1 MSPGLDALEVFV
13 RVAELGS
20 FTQAAQQPGM
30 PKKARASAHLK
41 RAPGRRVRAFAPPC
55 CARLSARSGY
65 SAWRERPEC
74 ERHKEDRALAQ
85 VVTAEHQD
93 SRGT

>member
-1 MSPGLDALEVFV
+1 METMSLDLDALEVFV

-41 RAPGRRVRAFAPPC
+41 RAPGFLAEA
-55 CARLSARSGY
+55 G
-65 SAWRERPEC
+65 EIT
-74 ERHKEDRALAQ
+74 ALFHTLWTFVDVPGQ
-85 VVTAEHQD
+85 EPTNNSPRTA
-93 SRGT
+93 GP